1 MSLWDTVEFAHVALR
16 LVPKVLNPVD
26 VVLLV
31 CNEFGVVDSKVLE
44 VRNIQ
49 YVVGFPAVPINSAVM
64 DYISFDNSDHSF
76 LGRIYNNLRVD
87 PSPSYQQAKY
97 RGFPG
102 CAPSA
107 FPLTVASK
115 ITFIHLDFTTK
126 HGFVFSFQLQS
137 DNLA

>member
-49 YVVGFPAVPINSAVM
+49 YVVGFPAVPINNAVR
-64 DYISFDNSDHSF
+64 DDLAFDNRDQSF
-76 LGRIYNNLRVD
+76 
-87 PSPSYQQAKY
+87 
-97 RGFPG
+97 
-102 CAPSA
+102 
-107 FPLTVASK
+107 
-115 ITFIHLDFTTK
+115 
-126 HGFVFSFQLQS
+126 
-137 DNLA
+137 